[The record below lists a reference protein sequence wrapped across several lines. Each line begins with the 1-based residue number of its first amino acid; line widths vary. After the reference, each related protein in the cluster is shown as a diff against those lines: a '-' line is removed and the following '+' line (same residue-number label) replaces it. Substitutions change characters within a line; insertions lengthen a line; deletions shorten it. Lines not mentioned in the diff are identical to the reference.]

1 MSLAQVSACEH
12 PHHFLRKLEKPQA
25 VRDRRLRPPDALRDV
40 AKRKLELVDERCVS
54 TGLLDGGEL
63 FAGDVLDEPEE
74 KGVAIRYVA
83 DDRGKRGN
91 PSRPRRAPA
100 ALAGDE
106 LEASVGPTA
115 DHDRLE
121 HTLKADGAR
130 ESRGCFWLEPPAGLA
145 RVGVDRLDGQMEQFG
160 LSCFAQ

>member
-1 MSLAQVSACEH
+1 MSLAQVSTCEH
-12 PHHFLRKLEKPQA
+12 PQHFLGKLEKPQA
-25 VRDRRLRPPDALRDV
+25 VRDRGLRPPDALRDV
-40 AKRKLELVDERCVS
+40 AKRKFELVDERGVS

-74 KGVAIRYVA
+74 KGVAICHVA
-83 DDRGKRGN
+83 DNCGECGN
-91 PSRPRRAPA
+91 PGCTGRAPA

-106 LEASVGPTA
+106 LEASIGPTA

-130 ESRGCFWLEPPAGLA
+130 ESRGCFRLEPPAGLA